1 MGDYDYS
8 YGRRNNRDR
17 WDYGHDFGYDWSCD
31 FYPRYDC
38 HREYRSYGR

>member
-1 MGDYDYS
+1 MGDNDYRF
-8 YGRRNNRDR
+8 GRRHHRDR